1 MFIVVTGC
9 AGFIGSHLCERLL
22 DAGHEIMGLDALTNN
37 YDRRL
42 KLRNLSRAMDSARF
56 HFVETTISGAGD
68 HLFQEAE
75 VIFHLAAQPGVS
87 TSWGCEFDTYVTNNI
102 LDTQILL
109 ERASG
114 SRNLKR
120 LVYASSSSVYGNIA
134 SEKVDEDHPT
144 HPYSPY
150 GVTKLAAEHLCSV
163 YGDVHGLPV
172 AMLRLF
178 SVCGPRQR
186 PDMMFH
192 KLIHAALTGARF
204 TIYGDGR
211 MERDFTP
218 VMDVVDAFMLAS
230 ETSVAQGV
238 FNIANG
244 TTVSV
249 SQAVALVQEACGTR
263 IALEYRGQRYGD
275 VLRTSADISK
285 ARTLLKYQPKWT
297 LQDAVRLHVP
307 YVEQSLSVAQSAS
320 NGAGGGANAASRP

>member
-1 MFIVVTGC
+1 MFVVVTGC

-22 DAGHEIMGLDALTNN
+22 DAGHEITGLDALTNN
-37 YDRRL
+37 YDPRL
-42 KLRNLSRAMDSARF
+42 KLRNLSRAMESARF
-56 HFVETTISGAGD
+56 HFVETTISGAGA
-68 HLFQEAE
+68 HLFQDAE

-87 TSWGCEFDTYVTNNI
+87 TSWGCQFDNYVTNNI

-134 SEKVDEDHPT
+134 SEKVHEDHPT
-144 HPYSPY
+144 RPYSPY

-172 AMLRLF
+172 SMLRLF

-192 KLIHAALTGARF
+192 KLVHAALTGARF
-204 TIYGDGR
+204 TIYGDGS

-218 VMDVVDAFMLAS
+218 VMDVVDAFLLAS
-230 ETSVAQGV
+230 ETSVAQRV

-249 SQAVALVQEACGTR
+249 GQAVALVEEACGTR
-263 IALEYRGQRYGD
+263 IALEYREQRCGD
-275 VLRTSADISK
+275 VRRTSADISK
-285 ARTLLKYQPKWT
+285 ARTLLKYQPKRT
-297 LQDAVRLHVP
+297 LQDVVRLHVRD
-307 YVEQSLSVAQSAS
+307 VEQFLCVARCGS
-320 NGAGGGANAASRP
+320 NGSGGGANAA